1 MPNIKS
7 IQRKTKGL
15 LTYFRS
21 YHGNLVTIAT
31 RHVADAY
38 CSKEHHAKYEV
49 NTT

>member
-7 IQRKTKGL
+7 IQLKTKEL

-21 YHGNLVTIAT
+21 YHGNLVTIAM

-38 CSKEHHAKYEV
+38 CPKEAPCQI
-49 NTT
+49 